1 MKRRDSFSDG
11 GYWTRSDRSGRA
23 PSLRTAR
30 DRAYLDHQPKQR
42 GALARITKLL
52 GGRR

>member
-1 MKRRDSFSDG
+1 MKRRDSFSSG
-11 GYWTRSDRSGRA
+11 GYWARSDRSGRA
-23 PSLRTAR
+23 PSLRVAR
-30 DRAYLDHQPKQR
+30 DRAYLDHQPKPR

>member
-1 MKRRDSFSDG
+1 MKRRNSFSDG
-11 GYWTRSDRSGRA
+11 GHWCPADRTGRA
-23 PSLRTAR
+23 ASLRVAR